1 MTQSYQHEINMDSR
15 IVASSDQIT
24 SHLGAESVMLNLSDG
39 MYYGLDSIGT
49 RIWAMLDRPRSV
61 REICEVIQEEYE
73 VQAPACEQAVLALLK
88 DLNGRDLVEIRK

>member
-1 MTQSYQHEINMDSR
+1 
-15 IVASSDQIT
+15 
-24 SHLGAESVMLNLSDG
+24 
-39 MYYGLDSIGT
+39 
-49 RIWAMLDRPRSV
+49 MLDRPRSV